1 MATASSSNNNNT
13 TTSSSPSFSHDKSK
27 RPSQSP
33 PTFLTLPPEIRTN
46 IYTRLFS
53 ATTAIKIE
61 HEYPDRQADYDQE
74 DIDNTRSWQLR
85 RPSVTNTITTTTTT
99 SPTPTTSTTNNP
111 NKPSSPSQS
120 SPSSP
125 GQGLSSQ
132 LLRTNHQIHA
142 EALPLLYQLNTFD
155 CSSREAIPL
164 FLRTIGS
171 HHFTFIRHL
180 ILDWDQL
187 EDFAWM
193 LAKPLHQTLTL
204 AGLET
209 LETATWH
216 MRIPGYPSAP
226 KNPILLATKAY
237 ERQLCQAALDICS
250 KHPRLNCLLQRTR
263 RKQTVPSS
271 DHLGRVLYRVE
282 FTDPPSWS
290 SSQGAIILSNE
301 PLPGAGTAAATGGV
315 TTTNNTSAYRIKW
328 RFIANT
334 STAAAAAAAAATT
347 TTTGS
352 PPAISHEAETIV
364 DLPAELAA
372 LKAWPAS
379 GMIASAIAS

>member
-1 MATASSSNNNNT
+1 MATASSSNDKATTNT
-13 TTSSSPSFSHDKSK
+13 TSFSHDKS
-27 RPSQSP
+27 RRQSQSP

-46 IYTRLFS
+46 VYARLFS

-61 HEYPDRQADYDQE
+61 HEHPNRQADYDQE
-74 DIDNTRSWQLR
+74 DTDNTQSWQLH
-85 RPSVTNTITTTTTT
+85 RPSVTNTNTITPTTTTTT
-99 SPTPTTSTTNNP
+99 SPTSTTTPTFTTNP
-111 NKPSSPSQS
+111 NHPSSQS
-120 SPSSP
+120 S
-125 GQGLSSQ
+125 QGLSSQ
-132 LLRTNHQIHA
+132 LLLTNHQIHA

-164 FLRTIGS
+164 LLGTIGS

-204 AGLET
+204 AGLEI

-301 PLPGAGTAAATGGV
+301 PLPGAGTPAATGGV

-328 RFIANT
+328 RFVANT
-334 STAAAAAAAAATT
+334 STAAAAAAAAAATT

>member
-1 MATASSSNNNNT
+1 MATASSSNDKAPTNT
-13 TTSSSPSFSHDKSK
+13 TSFSHDKS
-27 RPSQSP
+27 RRQSQSP

-46 IYTRLFS
+46 IYARLFS

-61 HEYPDRQADYDQE
+61 HEHPNRPADYDQE
-74 DIDNTRSWQLR
+74 DTDNTQSWQLR
-85 RPSVTNTITTTTTT
+85 RPSVTNTITTTTTA
-99 SPTPTTSTTNNP
+99 SPIPTPTSTTTPTFTANP
-111 NKPSSPSQS
+111 NHPSSLS
-120 SPSSP
+120 S
-125 GQGLSSQ
+125 QGLSSQ
-132 LLRTNHQIHA
+132 LLFTNHQIHA

-164 FLRTIGS
+164 LLRTIGS

-193 LAKPLHQTLTL
+193 LAKPQHLPQTL

-237 ERQLCQAALDICS
+237 ERQLCQAALDICQ
-250 KHPRLNCLLQRTR
+250 KHPRLNVLLQRKR

-282 FTDPPSWS
+282 FTDPPSWT

-301 PLPGAGTAAATGGV
+301 PLPGAATAANNGPNGTTAGAL
-315 TTTNNTSAYRIKW
+315 TTNNTSAYRIKW
-328 RFIANT
+328 RFVANT
-334 STAAAAAAAAATT
+334 STAAAAAAAA
-347 TTTGS
+347 TTGS
-352 PPAISHEAETIV
+352 PPATSYEAETIV
-364 DLPAELAA
+364 DLSAELAA

-379 GMIASAIAS
+379 GMIACAIAS